1 MRRLLE
7 FLFKY
12 YHWLLFIALEV
23 ASLILVFRYNNYQQS
38 FIFTTTGEVV
48 GRVYEIEGWVNS
60 YLNLRETNEELLN
73 RNTQLER
80 KLGYYEERI
89 SNLLTDSLSNKETAG
104 ELFTSFPARVINN
117 SLNKQDNFFTLNK
130 GRAQGIE
137 PDMGIIDGQGVV
149 GIVYKVSPNYALA
162 ISLLNS
168 KMNLSC
174 KVKGT
179 EYFGYL
185 NWEGGDSRIAS
196 MKDLPR
202 HAEFTLGD
210 TIVTSGFS
218 TVFPE
223 GLMVGTVDDI
233 TDSNDG
239 LSFVLKVKLSANL
252 AALTQVQVI
261 ATRNK
266 LEREELEANENLLVK

>member
-12 YHWLLFIALEV
+12 YDWLLFIALEV

-48 GRVYEIEGWVNS
+48 GRVYEIEGWVQS

-89 SNLLTDSLSNKETAG
+89 RDLLKDSLNNLDAAEES
-104 ELFTSFPARVINN
+104 FTSFPARVINN
-117 SLNKQDNFFTLNK
+117 SLNKQDNFITLNK

-174 KVKGT
+174 KIKGT

-185 NWEGGDSRIAS
+185 NWEGGDSRMAS
-196 MKDLPR
+196 LKDLPR

-239 LSFVLKVKLSANL
+239 LSFVLKVRLSANIG
-252 AALTQVQVI
+252 ALTQVQVI
-261 ATRNK
+261 ATRDK
-266 LEREELEANENLLVK
+266 QERETLEANENLQAK